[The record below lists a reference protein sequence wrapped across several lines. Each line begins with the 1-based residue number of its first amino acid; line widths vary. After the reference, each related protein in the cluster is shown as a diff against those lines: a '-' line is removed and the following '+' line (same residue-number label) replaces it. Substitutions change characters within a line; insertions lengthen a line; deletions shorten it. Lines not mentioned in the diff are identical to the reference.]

1 MAKALAGLFAAGA
14 TLALL
19 TVLLPHPQR
28 ASELG
33 LLIIVGDA
41 YVVAG
46 VLFWRAS
53 RLPGWVLPYALTWGS
68 TLITGVAFFSGESP
82 SPLVFFYLW
91 VFLFSSY
98 FFSKRE
104 SAVQIVYVGVA

>member
-1 MAKALAGLFAAGA
+1 MTAFGSEEDVGVPGGLGSGASFETRLMAKALAGLFAAGA

-33 LLIIVGDA
+33 LLIIVGNA

-46 VLFWRAS
+46 VLLSRAA
-53 RLPGWVLPYALTWGS
+53 RLPAGHFQSRWHGAAP
-68 TLITGVAFFSGESP
+68 
-82 SPLVFFYLW
+82 
-91 VFLFSSY
+91 
-98 FFSKRE
+98 
-104 SAVQIVYVGVA
+104 